1 MVGRPDTRNDEREEL
16 VHISS
21 YYLQTRKGIELQ
33 WGKGKGIQ
41 AATTPAPQT
50 PPRRDPSIVSDEGQ
64 QLSTP
69 YFSIMA
75 TGGGP
80 SPGIYGLEPVSKLG
94 GLSSARRIN
103 LAILE
108 LGFPGIM

>member
-1 MVGRPDTRNDEREEL
+1 MSEREGAMVGRPDTRNDEREEL

-50 PPRRDPSIVSDEGQ
+50 PPRRDPSIVSDEG
-64 QLSTP
+64 
-69 YFSIMA
+69 
-75 TGGGP
+75 GGP